1 MKSREI
7 PRSRRSNS
15 SFGTSTLFIWV
26 LWRATAWCLFAGVSF
41 GLQIAIPCSNRRS
54 ERLRAS
60 LAERPASANA
70 LVDTKKNENQF
81 RYFEYDGYTISYRFQ
96 SASKGYEATAP
107 LLLIHPIGIG
117 LASWFWMRFLE
128 DWKGSAVYAVNLLGC
143 GQTEGSA
150 TVNIEEKGMFVPL
163 TWVKQCESLIDT
175 VILPEQENGLKT
187 KSAGMFGRFSGT
199 MKPSVPE
206 SGVIVMSQ
214 GGLAPVAILLAAR
227 NKCGCVK
234 HMILSAPPA
243 DSEILSAVP
252 ENELRLNFN
261 FLRGPLGQLAFR
273 YALETEWA
281 VRFFSNLF
289 LFDKP
294 CEDEWVETA
303 LQEAGPAVRIP
314 VCFFNAGLCQQ
325 RSYEPELKDI
335 TVPCL
340 ILQGKADKRDRARY
354 KEMIGEDLCQIVT
367 ISGQN
372 VLPWESP
379 AETTRALRSFLDA
392 A

>member
-1 MKSREI
+1 MKSRD
-7 PRSRRSNS
+7 PSRRSKQA
-15 SFGTSTLFIWV
+15 SFGWV
-26 LWRATAWCLFAGVSF
+26 LWRAAAWCLFFAGASF
-41 GLQIAIPCSNRRS
+41 GLQVAIPVSNRRNGRQRRNS
-54 ERLRAS
+54 HIKP
-60 LAERPASANA
+60 PASTKT
-70 LVDTKKNENQF
+70 LVDTNKSEKQL
-81 RYFEYDGYTISYRFQ
+81 RYFEYDGYTISYRFKPATQ
-96 SASKGYEATAP
+96 GYEATAP

-117 LASWFWMRFLE
+117 LASWFWTRFIE
-128 DWKGSAVYAVNLLGC
+128 EWEGGAVYAVNLLGC

-150 TVNIEEKGMFVPL
+150 AVNVEEKGMFVPL
-163 TWVKQCESLIDT
+163 TWVRQCETMIDT
-175 VILPEQENGLKT
+175 VILPEQQNQLKT
-187 KSAGMFGRFSGT
+187 KQAGIFGRFSG
-199 MKPSVPE
+199 KKKSSAPE

-252 ENELRLNFN
+252 EHELKLNFN
-261 FLRGPLGQLAFR
+261 FLAGPLGQLAFR

-294 CEDEWVETA
+294 CEDIWVETA
-303 LQEAGPAVRIP
+303 LQEAGPAVRMP
-314 VCFFNAGLCQQ
+314 VCLFNAGLCQQ
-325 RSYEPELKDI
+325 RSYEPELMDI
-335 TVPCL
+335 AVPCL
-340 ILQGKADKRDRARY
+340 ILQGEADKRDRTRY
-354 KEMIGEDLCQIVT
+354 KQLIGDDCCRIVS

-379 AETTRALRSFLDA
+379 TETARAIRSFLDGA
-392 A
+392 